1 MGPQTRIVPIRAVL
15 DTNVVL
21 SALLFANGRLR
32 WLREAWQQGQI
43 VPVVNR
49 ATTTELL
56 RVLAYPKF
64 RLSQSEREDVLA
76 EYLPFCD
83 SFAADVG
90 GDAPTVRDAADQHF
104 LQLALAAKVAF
115 LVTGDNDLL
124 VLASALP
131 PDSIM
136 IVTPEQ
142 FRLRCSHHSSGAQ

>member
-1 MGPQTRIVPIRAVL
+1 LGPQARVTPIRVVL

-32 WLREAWQQGQI
+32 WLRETWQQGQI

-49 ATTTELL
+49 TTITELL

-64 RLSQSEREDVLA
+64 RLGQSECDDVLA
-76 EYLPFCD
+76 EYLPFCVT
-83 SFAADVG
+83 FAPAAGVA
-90 GDAPTVRDAADQHF
+90 APTVRDAADQHF

-131 PDSIM
+131 SDTVRI
-136 IVTPEQ
+136 ITPEQ
-142 FRLRCSHHSSGAQ
+142 FRLEWARA